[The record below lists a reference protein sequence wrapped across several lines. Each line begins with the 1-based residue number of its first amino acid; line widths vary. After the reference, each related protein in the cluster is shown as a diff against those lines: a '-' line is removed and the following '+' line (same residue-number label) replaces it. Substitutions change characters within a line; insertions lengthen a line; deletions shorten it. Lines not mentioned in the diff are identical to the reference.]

1 MLTALRELAK
11 VLVTLAVAS
20 IFVFSLLHLL
30 PGDPAAAVINTGHRI
45 ATPDEIAIVRA
56 DLGLDRPFV
65 AQYGTWLGGAVR
77 GDLGRSWVSE
87 LPVRSVLADR
97 VVTTA
102 KLGLLTFALGLGLTL
117 VLGAGSA
124 IRPGGPVDLATR
136 ILATVGTAV
145 PSFVLGLLAI
155 RFLAAGLGI
164 GTIATDGT
172 LGTALLPAL
181 VGAIGLLTYWVR
193 PFRALLADALAS
205 DWAVTGRA
213 RGWST
218 FRLLAVHAVPNAC
231 VAFLPF
237 IGLGLA
243 GVVAGSI
250 LIENVFAWPGLGPMV
265 VEAIRR
271 RDLPLIQGFA
281 LVSTVVYVVTTRL
294 VDAVARTA
302 GPDHSGAARRAEHW
316 REGTA

>member
-1 MLTALRELAK
+1 MTLALRELAK
-11 VLVTLAVAS
+11 MLATLTVAS

-30 PGDPAAAVINTGHRI
+30 PGDPAAAVINSGQRF
-45 ATPDEIAIVRA
+45 ASPEEIAAVRA

-65 AQYGTWLGGAVR
+65 VQYGTWLGGAVR

-102 KLGLLTFALGLGLTL
+102 KLGLVTFILGLALTL

-124 IRPGGPVDLATR
+124 IRPGGPVDIATRVLATF
-136 ILATVGTAV
+136 GTSV
-145 PSFVLGLLAI
+145 PSFVMGLLAI
-155 RFLAAGLGI
+155 LLLAVGLGI

-205 DWAVTGRA
+205 EWAVTGRA

-218 FRLLAVHAVPNAC
+218 LRLLAVHAVPNAC

-271 RDLPLIQGFA
+271 RDLPVIQGFA
-281 LVSTVVYVVTTRL
+281 LVSTVVYVVSTRV
-294 VDAVARTA
+294 VDAVARIA
-302 GPDHSGAARRAEHW
+302 GPDSSGAARRAEDW
-316 REGTA
+316 A

>member
-1 MLTALRELAK
+1 MAR
-11 VLVTLAVAS
+11 TLATLAAAS
-20 IFVFSLLHLL
+20 VFVFSLLHLL
-30 PGDPAAAVINTGHRI
+30 PGDPAAAVINSGQRI
-45 ATPDEIAIVRA
+45 ASPGELAAVRA
-56 DLGLDRPFV
+56 ELGLDRPFLV
-65 AQYGTWLGGAVR
+65 QYGAWLGGAVR
-77 GDLGRSWVSE
+77 GDLGRSWVSD
-87 LPVRSVLADR
+87 LPVRAVLADR

-102 KLGLLTFALGLGLTL
+102 KLGLVTFLAGLVLTL

-124 IRPGGPVDLATR
+124 IRPGGPVDMATRMLATF
-136 ILATVGTAV
+136 GTAV
-145 PSFVLGLLAI
+145 PSFVMGLLAI
-155 RFLAAGLGI
+155 RFLAVGLGV

-205 DWAVTGRA
+205 EWAVTGRA

-218 FRLLAVHAVPNAC
+218 LRLLAAHAVPNAC

-237 IGLGLA
+237 LGLGLA

-281 LVSTVVYVVTTRL
+281 LVSTVVYVVSTRL
-294 VDAVARTA
+294 VDAVARAA
-302 GPDHSGAARRAEHW
+302 GPDLNGATRRAEDW
-316 REGTA
+316 A